1 MFCLRCLISIDEGK
15 FTLHYLVEAIWD
27 SLSVEANLCESMYKN
42 YVKENGKEYPM
53 MIGKQLFRCFVLFCF
68 FMIFFI
74 TFYFVNQH
82 QVKIC
87 QWNNGFIY

>member
-15 FTLHYLVEAIWD
+15 FTLHYVVEAIWD

-68 FMIFFI
+68 VFL
-74 TFYFVNQH
+74 
-82 QVKIC
+82 
-87 QWNNGFIY
+87 